1 MSGRS
6 TRIKTCARRSRI
18 DRPPRGKVSACTRL
32 HTQLSRIADLEKPNP
47 EYPLTTL
54 RCSLLPIPTFLLLV
68 PAAVLARDDF
78 RTRRVDASW
87 LAVLGTVSVGVSW
100 HTLGWRTML
109 LQTAGN
115 AALLLLSGTALFG
128 YLRLRRLSVR
138 HAFGAG
144 DVLFLLAVAPLF
156 APTEFLRFLI
166 AACVVALLWW
176 VCCGRRRR
184 TIPFVGAAGIVL
196 IGWAALQFLRLWL

>member
-1 MSGRS
+1 MFPAS
-6 TRIKTCARRSRI
+6 
-18 DRPPRGKVSACTRL
+18 
-32 HTQLSRIADLEKPNP
+32 
-47 EYPLTTL
+47 YPY
-54 RCSLLPIPTFLLLV
+54 LLLFL

-128 YLRLRRLSVR
+128 YLRLRRLAVR
-138 HAFGAG
+138 HSVGSG
-144 DVLFLLAVAPLF
+144 DTLFLLADKRSSAALPAVCSNIVRQPSVCQLT
-156 APTEFLRFLI
+156 PTETVPSTASHDASTR
-166 AACVVALLWW
+166 CV
-176 VCCGRRRR
+176 
-184 TIPFVGAAGIVL
+184 
-196 IGWAALQFLRLWL
+196 

>member
-1 MSGRS
+1 MFPAS
-6 TRIKTCARRSRI
+6 
-18 DRPPRGKVSACTRL
+18 
-32 HTQLSRIADLEKPNP
+32 
-47 EYPLTTL
+47 YPY
-54 RCSLLPIPTFLLLV
+54 LLLFL

-100 HTLGWRTML
+100 HTLGWRTMM

-128 YLRLRRLSVR
+128 YLRLRRLAVR
-138 HAFGAG
+138 HSVGSG

-166 AACVVALLWW
+166 AACVVALLRW
-176 VCCGRRRR
+176 VCCGRRRAFISLTKAR
-184 TIPFVGAAGIVL
+184 PIAIRSRPKCS
-196 IGWAALQFLRLWL
+196 

>member
-1 MSGRS
+1 M
-6 TRIKTCARRSRI
+6 
-18 DRPPRGKVSACTRL
+18 
-32 HTQLSRIADLEKPNP
+32 
-47 EYPLTTL
+47 
-54 RCSLLPIPTFLLLV
+54 

-156 APTEFLRFLI
+156 APTEFLWFLI

-196 IGWAALQFLRLWL
+196 IGWAARQFLSRRCCGGRYALCFRRVQDSCLKYQPTPCATRGRYLCRSNL

>member
-1 MSGRS
+1 MFP
-6 TRIKTCARRSRI
+6 A
-18 DRPPRGKVSACTRL
+18 P
-32 HTQLSRIADLEKPNP
+32 
-47 EYPLTTL
+47 YPYL
-54 RCSLLPIPTFLLLV
+54 LLLV

-100 HTLGWRTML
+100 HTLGWRTMM

-128 YLRLRRLSVR
+128 YLRLRRLAVR
-138 HAFGAG
+138 HSVGSG
-144 DVLFLLAVAPLF
+144 DTLFLLAVAPLF

-166 AACVVALLWW
+166 AACVVALLRW
-176 VCCGRRRR
+176 VCCSRRR

-196 IGWAALQFLRLWL
+196 IGWVALQFLRLWP

>member
-1 MSGRS
+1 MVVLPA
-6 TRIKTCARRSRI
+6 TR
-18 DRPPRGKVSACTRL
+18 G
-32 HTQLSRIADLEKPNP
+32 RIA
-47 EYPLTTL
+47 
-54 RCSLLPIPTFLLLV
+54 
-68 PAAVLARDDF
+68 
-78 RTRRVDASW
+78 W

>member
-1 MSGRS
+1 MFP
-6 TRIKTCARRSRI
+6 A
-18 DRPPRGKVSACTRL
+18 
-32 HTQLSRIADLEKPNP
+32 H
-47 EYPLTTL
+47 YPYL
-54 RCSLLPIPTFLLLV
+54 LLLV

>member
-1 MSGRS
+1 MFP
-6 TRIKTCARRSRI
+6 A
-18 DRPPRGKVSACTRL
+18 P
-32 HTQLSRIADLEKPNP
+32 
-47 EYPLTTL
+47 YPYL
-54 RCSLLPIPTFLLLV
+54 LLLV

-87 LAVLGTVSVGVSW
+87 LAVLSAVSVGVSW

-128 YLRLRRLSVR
+128 YLRLRRLAVR
-138 HAFGAG
+138 HSVGSG
-144 DVLFLLAVAPLF
+144 DTLF
-156 APTEFLRFLI
+156 APTEFLWFLI

>member
-1 MSGRS
+1 M
-6 TRIKTCARRSRI
+6 
-18 DRPPRGKVSACTRL
+18 
-32 HTQLSRIADLEKPNP
+32 
-47 EYPLTTL
+47 
-54 RCSLLPIPTFLLLV
+54 
-68 PAAVLARDDF
+68 
-78 RTRRVDASW
+78 
-87 LAVLGTVSVGVSW
+87 SW

-128 YLRLRRLSVR
+128 YLRLRRLAVR
-138 HAFGAG
+138 HSVGSG
-144 DVLFLLAVAPLF
+144 DTLFLLAVAPLF

-196 IGWAALQFLRLWL
+196 IGWAALQFLRLWP

>member
-6 TRIKTCARRSRI
+6 TRIKICARRSRI
-18 DRPPRGKVSACTRL
+18 DRPPRGKVSACTRF

-47 EYPLTTL
+47 EYPLTAL
-54 RCSLLPIPTFLLLV
+54 RCSLLPIPTFCCSCLPLYW
-68 PAAVLARDDF
+68 PATISA
-78 RTRRVDASW
+78 RVDASW

-128 YLRLRRLSVR
+128 YLRLRRLAVR
-138 HAFGAG
+138 HSVGSG
-144 DVLFLLAVAPLF
+144 DTLFLLAVAPLF
-156 APTEFLRFLI
+156 APTEFLWFLI

-196 IGWAALQFLRLWL
+196 IGWAALQFLRLWP

>member
-1 MSGRS
+1 MFP
-6 TRIKTCARRSRI
+6 A
-18 DRPPRGKVSACTRL
+18 P
-32 HTQLSRIADLEKPNP
+32 
-47 EYPLTTL
+47 YPYL
-54 RCSLLPIPTFLLLV
+54 LLLV

-115 AALLLLSGTALFG
+115 AALLL
-128 YLRLRRLSVR
+128 RLRRLAVR
-138 HAFGAG
+138 HSVGSG

>member
-18 DRPPRGKVSACTRL
+18 DRPPQGKVSACTRF
-32 HTQLSRIADLEKPNP
+32 HTQLSRIADLEKPNS
-47 EYPLTTL
+47 EYPLT
-54 RCSLLPIPTFLLLV
+54 PPPMFPAPYPYLLLFL

-78 RTRRVDASW
+78 RTRRVDVSW
-87 LAVLGTVSVGVSW
+87 LAVLSAVSVGVSW

-128 YLRLRRLSVR
+128 YLRLRRLAVR
-138 HAFGAG
+138 HSVGSG
-144 DVLFLLAVAPLF
+144 DTLFLLAVAPLF

>member
-1 MSGRS
+1 MAGGAGDGLCRGELAHARLADDVAANGRQC
-6 TRIKTCARRSRI
+6 R
-18 DRPPRGKVSACTRL
+18 
-32 HTQLSRIADLEKPNP
+32 
-47 EYPLTTL
+47 
-54 RCSLLPIPTFLLLV
+54 
-68 PAAVLARDDF
+68 AAPF
-78 RTRRVDASW
+78 I
-87 LAVLGTVSVGVSW
+87 
-100 HTLGWRTML
+100 
-109 LQTAGN
+109 GN
-115 AALLLLSGTALFG
+115 G

>member
-1 MSGRS
+1 MFP
-6 TRIKTCARRSRI
+6 A
-18 DRPPRGKVSACTRL
+18 P
-32 HTQLSRIADLEKPNP
+32 
-47 EYPLTTL
+47 YPYL
-54 RCSLLPIPTFLLLV
+54 LLLV

-196 IGWAALQFLRLWL
+196 IGWADTYPHGDPPPAHGAGGRRVPPRAVRTRGGQDTLLRRDGT